1 MSTSQ
6 LSSLSA
12 SSPSLSPSLIL
23 EQLALPEL
31 IGIGIVVIIF
41 LVVVASSI
49 RIIREYERAI
59 VFRLGRL
66 IGAKGPGLIILI
78 PFIDRALKV
87 DLRVITLD
95 VPKQKIITL
104 DNVTV
109 DVDAV
114 VYLRVSDPS
123 NAVVKVNNYLMASSL
138 LSQTTLRDLIGQ
150 TSFDDLLSR
159 REDLNKRMQEILDTA
174 TDPWGVKVSSVAI
187 RDVSLP
193 ENMHRAIAKQA
204 EAEREKRGRIIIA
217 EGELIAAE
225 KMALA
230 ADYYTK
236 NIAALRL
243 RELQTWAEVAREKN
257 MIVVTAG
264 GSGAVGANSG
274 SGDNQRDLGS
284 LLGIIKER
292 TPVAEQ
298 VDAERIREI
307 AREELASI
315 ISERGGEGERRRPQE
330 TKGRTGRNKNHND
343 NNIINDRTVNSDD
356 LSEG

>member
-1 MSTSQ
+1 MEEISR
-6 LSSLSA
+6 SLFQQV
-12 SSPSLSPSLIL
+12 SLGGT
-23 EQLALPEL
+23 
-31 IGIGIVVIIF
+31 IGIAIVAIII
-41 LVVVASSI
+41 LVTIASSI
-49 RIIREYERAI
+49 RIIREYERAV

-78 PFIDRALKV
+78 PFIDRAVKV

-114 VYLRVSDPS
+114 VYMRVNEPN
-123 NAVVKVNNYLMASSL
+123 NAVVKVNDYRLASSL
-138 LSQTTLRDLIGQ
+138 LAQTTLRDLIGQ

-159 REDLNKRMQEILDTA
+159 REEINKKMQEILDIA

-217 EGELIAAE
+217 EGELTAAE
-225 KMALA
+225 KMSQA

-236 NIAALRL
+236 NMAAMRL
-243 RELQTWAEVAREKN
+243 RELQTWTEIARERN
-257 MIVVTAG
+257 MIVVTG
-264 GSGAVGANSG
+264 GT
-274 SGDNQRDLGS
+274 GDHADLGS

-292 TPVAEQ
+292 TPVSQQFDEKRTRELVRQELAILFSDRDEL
-298 VDAERIREI
+298 ERLARGKGRRTQR
-307 AREELASI
+307 REEQQPVEDQT
-315 ISERGGEGERRRPQE
+315 SERKE
-330 TKGRTGRNKNHND
+330 TGRGRTPED
-343 NNIINDRTVNSDD
+343 EE
-356 LSEG
+356 L